1 MRKISYLIFE
11 GDGMSFKRLIAVHV
25 FLISA
30 FTMLLSIAVAQT
42 NPAITDADNPF
53 EADAPLPSGELVSV
67 SPKGG
72 ELGSASPDIERGLV
86 TPGLKIEDPDEEI
99 LPFGSQLFTK
109 ANFVDQSLGVNA
121 TYSIAPGDRIAVKMW
136 GARIYENILAV
147 DVQGNIFLPEVG
159 PIQVEGVKNSKLNAV
174 VEASI
179 SRVFTNNVK
188 VYTNLLG
195 AQPIGVYVTGA
206 VKFPGHFPG
215 ARGDSVLYFL
225 TRAGGVDA
233 ERGSYR
239 NIAVRRGGKT
249 VGTIDLYNFLINGDL
264 PEIEFRDKDTIVV
277 RTQFPTVTVLGDVK
291 NAFKYEFDPANSNG
305 ASILTLASPNGVASH
320 VMLKG
325 VRGEKAISQ
334 FITLQQAKLTKLA
347 AGDILTV
354 ESDYTSDQILIAVR
368 GNSDGAS
375 TLSIDRS
382 TLLGQVASLIEVD
395 PLTHNLDAI
404 FLRRKSVAER
414 QKRAIERSLYE
425 LQRSVLTGSSSSS
438 TGSAIRVQEAQ
449 LITKFVSLAQTV
461 EPEGRVVLAGTDW
474 SNVHLEEGDEIVI
487 PEKSEVIFISG
498 EVKVPRTIL
507 WRDQFSA
514 QEYIHAAGGLS
525 NRGDSDRLI
534 ILRQNGSVHDGSQPI
549 QKGDHIMV
557 LPELDTK
564 IFAMFKDIIEITY
577 RVALS
582 AAGRL
587 VITST

>member
-1 MRKISYLIFE
+1 MRRVNYLIFE
-11 GDGMSFKRLIAVHV
+11 GDRMSFKHLTVVSV

-30 FTMLLSIAVAQT
+30 LAMLMSIATAQT
-42 NPAITDADNPF
+42 DPAVTDANNPF
-53 EADAPLPSGELVSV
+53 EADTPLPSGKLVPV

-72 ELGSASPDIERGLV
+72 ELGSTSPDIERGLV
-86 TPGLKIEDPDEEI
+86 TPGLEAENSDEEI

-136 GARIYENILAV
+136 GARVYENILAV

-174 VEASI
+174 VGASI
-179 SRVFTNNVK
+179 SRVFTDNVK

-206 VKFPGHFPG
+206 VKFPGQFPG

-239 NIAVRRGGKT
+239 NIVVRRSGKT

-277 RTQFPTVTVLGDVK
+277 GTQLPTVTVLGDVK
-291 NAFKYEFDPANSNG
+291 NAFKYEFDPDNSTG
-305 ASILTLASPNGVASH
+305 GSILALASPDGIASH

-325 VRGEKAISQ
+325 VRGEKAMSQ

-354 ESDYTSDQILIAVR
+354 ESDYTNDQLLITVR
-368 GNSDGAS
+368 GNSNGAS

-382 TLLGQVASLIEVD
+382 TLLGQVANLIEVD

-425 LQRSVLTGSSSSS
+425 LQRSVLTGSTSSS

-449 LITKFVSLAQTV
+449 LITKFVSLARTV

-507 WRDQFSA
+507 WRDQFMA
-514 QEYIHAAGGLS
+514 QDYIQAAGGLS
-525 NRGDSDRLI
+525 NRGDSDLLI

-557 LPELDTK
+557 LPEPDSK

-582 AAGRL
+582 AAVVL
-587 VITST
+587 NAND

>member
-1 MRKISYLIFE
+1 MNI
-11 GDGMSFKRLIAVHV
+11 KRLIVASVV
-25 FLISA
+25 SISTLA
-30 FTMLLSIAVAQT
+30 TLMSIAIAQT
-42 NPAITDADNPF
+42 DPAVTDANNPF
-53 EADAPLPSGELVSV
+53 EADAPLPSGKLVPV

-72 ELGSASPDIERGLV
+72 ELGSTSPDIERSLV
-86 TPGLKIEDPDEEI
+86 TPGLVAENLDEEI
-99 LPFGSQLFTK
+99 QPFGSQLFTK

-136 GARIYENILAV
+136 GARVYENILAV
-147 DVQGNIFLPEVG
+147 DVQGNIFIPEVG

-179 SRVFTNNVK
+179 SRVFTDNVK

-206 VKFPGHFPG
+206 VKFPGQFPG

-225 TRAGGVDA
+225 TRAGGVDT

-239 NIAVRRGGKT
+239 NIAVRRSGKT

-277 RTQFPTVTVLGDVK
+277 GTQLPTVTVLGDVK
-291 NAFKYEFDPANSNG
+291 NAFKYEFNPANSTG
-305 ASILTLASPNGVASH
+305 DSILALASPNGVASH

-325 VRGEKAISQ
+325 VRGDKAISQ

-347 AGDILTV
+347 AGDVLSV
-354 ESDYTSDQILIAVR
+354 ESDYINDQLLITVR

-382 TLLGQVASLIEVD
+382 TLLGQVANLIEVD

-404 FLRRKSVAER
+404 FLRRKSVAKR

-425 LQRSVLTGSSSSS
+425 LQRSVLTGSTSSS

-449 LITKFVSLAQTV
+449 LITKFVSLARTA

-507 WRDQFSA
+507 WRDQFIA
-514 QEYIHAAGGLS
+514 QDYIQAAGGLS
-525 NRGDSDRLI
+525 NRGDSDLLI

-557 LPELDTK
+557 LPEPDSK

-582 AAGRL
+582 AAVVL
-587 VITST
+587 NAND